1 MTAQQT
7 TSRRGAGP
15 RHNTAP
21 AGRSGKGGTLATKN
35 NIHKKRH
42 GSDPEKASGAR
53 RYLASLAPS
62 GSRSQRW
69 ALAEMAT
76 IWRGK
81 PVKDCCR
88 LAWHRITAAAV
99 DRIRQQLAVKF
110 NYVTV
115 NRCLTALR
123 RTLKEEWRSGRL
135 TREAFERLADVP
147 PVRGETLPGRAV
159 RRDEVEAML
168 AVCERDRSPAGARD
182 GAAVVL
188 CFCSGLRRAEAAA
201 LDLDDLL
208 ADGEVAVA
216 GKGGSLALASL
227 GAGAPWVAR
236 WLAVRGPGPGPLLT
250 HVRPTGK
257 VVLNRLC
264 GAAVGAIVTRRARQA
279 GLELSAHCLRR
290 GFASALLRRG
300 ADHLMVARALRH
312 RDVRSVQ
319 RYDART
325 DLERALAVRG
335 ALVVSAPQQMP
346 DGGAAGKN
354 CKVCLPTPAQCLDA
368 HEVDSALGKVRG
380 R

>member
-1 MTAQQT
+1 MTPRPT
-7 TSRRGAGP
+7 TLRRKRASRQSTAAP
-15 RHNTAP
+15 R
-21 AGRSGKGGTLATKN
+21 RSGERETVKTKN
-35 NIHKKRH
+35 NIHEKGH
-42 GSDPEKASGAR
+42 GSDPEKANGAR

-69 ALAEMAT
+69 ALTEMAA

-99 DRIRQQLAVKF
+99 DRIRQQLAAKF

-123 RTLKEEWRSGRL
+123 RVLKEEWRSGRL

-159 RRDEVEAML
+159 RRDEVETML

-182 GAAVVL
+182 AAAIAL
-188 CFCSGLRRAEAAA
+188 LYCAGLRRAEAAA
-201 LDLDDLL
+201 LDVADLL
-208 ADGEVAVA
+208 PDGEVAVS

-227 GAGAPWVAR
+227 GTGAPWVAR
-236 WLAVRGPGPGPLLT
+236 WMAVRGAGSGRLLC
-250 HVRPTGK
+250 HVRHSGQIVPDG
-257 VVLNRLC
+257 LC
-264 GAAVGAIVTRRARQA
+264 GAAVGAIVTKRARQA
-279 GLELSAHCLRR
+279 GLDLSAHCLRR

-312 RDVRSVQ
+312 RDVRSVA

-335 ALVVSAPQQMP
+335 ALAVSAP
-346 DGGAAGKN
+346 G
-354 CKVCLPTPAQCLDA
+354 
-368 HEVDSALGKVRG
+368 EVPR
-380 R
+380 